1 MNAAK
6 EEFLRGDAPSPQQS
20 TFTGFGGME
29 ATDLEADAE
38 RPLNQGE
45 IETMA
50 RLRNI
55 MQHTE
60 AFNAGSDQ
68 GTLFV
73 KQKPVP
79 TVQSLL
85 TADAG

>member
-1 MNAAK
+1 
-6 EEFLRGDAPSPQQS
+6 
-20 TFTGFGGME
+20 ME

-73 KQKPVP
+73 KQNPVP